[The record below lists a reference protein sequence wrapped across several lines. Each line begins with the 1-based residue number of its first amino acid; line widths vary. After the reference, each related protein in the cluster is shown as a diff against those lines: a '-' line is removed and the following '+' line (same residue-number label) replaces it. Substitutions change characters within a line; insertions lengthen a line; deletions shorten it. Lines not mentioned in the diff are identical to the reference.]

1 MYLTSIT
8 LQLAAFTYGI
18 FWLKDSPRLP
28 VEPSKDQD
36 KKSFLADFFDRS
48 HIYETFRVA
57 FKQGKKNRRAKVI
70 MLSIVVMLVMG
81 PFYGKYIL
89 LRFRYPL
96 LVTNTF
102 FIFRRR
108 TSGRLPFY
116 PVSIQLE
123 RNRIQHLF
131 DSASDHQHNW

>member
-1 MYLTSIT
+1 MIFFIDRKIGFYGVYLTSIA

-18 FWLKDSPRLP
+18 FWLKDSPRLA
-28 VEPSKDQD
+28 VEPSKDIK

-81 PFYGKYIL
+81 PFYGKF
-89 LRFRYPL
+89 RF
-96 LVTNTF
+96 LVFQQT
-102 FIFRRR
+102 
-108 TSGRLPFY
+108 
-116 PVSIQLE
+116 E
-123 RNRIQHLF
+123 RKLF
-131 DSASDHQHNW
+131 TIN

>member
-1 MYLTSIT
+1 MILYTLLPNDKQIGFYGVYLTSIT

-28 VEPSKDQD
+28 VESSKDQE
-36 KKSFLADFFDRS
+36 KKSFLADFFDGP

-81 PFYGKYIL
+81 PFYGKFFGSIFCA
-89 LRFRYPL
+89 LR
-96 LVTNTF
+96 
-102 FIFRRR
+102 
-108 TSGRLPFY
+108 S
-116 PVSIQLE
+116 
-123 RNRIQHLF
+123 
-131 DSASDHQHNW
+131 